1 MKDLSKYAI
10 PLMGN
15 DHHGACMDFTQ
26 WTHLHVAVFQY
37 PNLVYT
43 YLHNE
48 KLDEGTLV
56 QVPFGHGVSVGVV
69 TSESEKIAY
78 LPELEDLSKLKKIH
92 RVIDEI
98 PVYSRPLIHLAK
110 FLSTYY
116 LHPLGDVF
124 KTLQSY
130 GARSHQNWR
139 FVLNPTCP
147 THDHK
152 DLVKQIFG
160 SRLLL
165 RKPTFLKNFDKCT
178 EELKNQ
184 EKKDL
189 LRRLLNDKVILRQF
203 VPGGTGK
210 TQKPA
215 PAPTREIVSDA
226 ASRLLKLN
234 TTQKNA
240 LANLTKNLGHYG
252 KPHLLHGIT
261 GSGKTQVYLHLIHQ
275 LLMQNPSAQVLVMVP
290 EISLTPQMKRVF
302 THPFGELVSVV
313 HSAMDPGQRMAELES
328 LRSLKKQIL
337 IGPRSSLFAPFCH
350 LKLIIIDEEHDSSYK
365 QGTGLLYHG
374 RDAAIIRAK
383 LEDATI
389 VLGSATPSLES
400 YHNTITGKY
409 LLSSLHVRATAR
421 NLPYCQIIE
430 ELPSTQKAQPINPYL
445 WEQPDPKSPVS
456 SVSAK
461 IIAALK
467 DNLQKG
473 FQAMVIVQRR
483 GYAQFVLDRKSRE
496 TIQCPKCRV
505 SLTLH
510 RRGKKLLC
518 HICDYSEPLHGLTKS
533 YPDAALVAV
542 GQGSEKVFD
551 HLRHELPT
559 ARLAR
564 LDSDIPRIRAR
575 MPEIL
580 EDFRQQK
587 IDILVG
593 TQMLAKGHD
602 FPSVTLVALVELDQ
616 ILRLPDF
623 RAGEKA
629 FQLIVQASGRSG
641 RAEHQGWVL
650 MQSSRPDHP
659 VIQDGLKQD
668 YLEFYQKE
676 SAFRKLFNYP
686 PFSRM
691 IHLEYYHKDENI
703 VDKVSADFQRF
714 ILSGGQYPRSV
725 RVLGPSRP
733 GVDLIGGEYRRT
745 ITLFSQDLSSL
756 HHFALQLR
764 RWFDHKQESVRF
776 KVDVDPQSVF

>member
-1 MKDLSKYAI
+1 ME
-10 PLMGN
+10 N
-15 DHHGACMDFTQ
+15 DHHEAGMNLAK
-26 WTHLHVAVFQY
+26 WKHLHVAVFQY
-37 PNLVYT
+37 PSLVYT
-43 YLHNE
+43 YLHNDD
-48 KLDEGTLV
+48 LDEGTLV

-69 TSESEKIAY
+69 TNEPEKIAY
-78 LPELEDLSKLKKIH
+78 LPELEDLSKLKKIQ

-98 PVYSRPLIHLAK
+98 PVYSPPLINLAK

-130 GARSHQNWR
+130 GARNHQNWR
-139 FVLNPTCP
+139 FVVNPTHP
-147 THDHK
+147 PHDHRG
-152 DLVKQIFG
+152 LVKQIFG
-160 SRLLL
+160 SRPLL
-165 RKPTFLKNFDKCT
+165 RKQTFLKNFDKCT
-178 EELKNQ
+178 ENYRKE
-184 EKKDL
+184 EKKSL
-189 LRRLLNDKVILRQF
+189 LRSLLDDKVILRQF
-203 VPGGTGK
+203 TPGGTGK
-210 TQKPA
+210 TKEPA
-215 PAPTREIVSDA
+215 SVPASEILSH
-226 ASRLLKLN
+226 ASCRLLKLN
-234 TTQKNA
+234 TAQKNA
-240 LANLTKNLGHYG
+240 LANLTKNLGHYN

-261 GSGKTQVYLHLIHQ
+261 GSGKTQVYLHLIYQ
-275 LLMQNPSAQVLVMVP
+275 LLTQNPSAQVLVMVP

-302 THPFGELVSVV
+302 THPFRELVGVV
-313 HSAMDPGQRMAELES
+313 HSAMDPRQRMAVLES

-374 RDAAIIRAK
+374 RDGAIIRAK
-383 LEDATI
+383 LENATI

-400 YHNTITGKY
+400 YHNTTTGKY

-421 NLPYCQIIE
+421 NLPHCQIIE
-430 ELPSTQKAQPINPYL
+430 ELPSTQKAQLINPYL
-445 WEQPDPKSPVS
+445 WEKPESKSPIT

-461 IIAALK
+461 IIMALK

-483 GYAQFVLDRKSRE
+483 GYAQFVLDLKSRE

-518 HICDYSEPLHGLTKS
+518 HICDYSEPLHNLTQS
-533 YPDAALVAV
+533 YPNTTLVAV

-551 HLRHELPT
+551 HLCHEIPS

-580 EDFRQQK
+580 EDFRRQK

-641 RAEHQGWVL
+641 RAEHQGQVL

-703 VDKVSADFQRF
+703 VDQVSADFRQF
-714 ILSGGQYPRSV
+714 ILGEGQYPSSV

-733 GVDLIGGEYRRT
+733 GVDLVGGEYRRT
-745 ITLFSQDLSSL
+745 ITLFSQDLSNL